1 MRECEFRKIIVFLT
15 VKNKVPYYTSILLI
29 SFLALIGCQSLITE
43 IDPSRLPQ
51 GDSKLVVTCFISPQ
65 DTILSAK
72 VTESKSVLDTGSI
85 RADITNAIVRLSDGN
100 RTITLPYD
108 AKLNYYRALP
118 TALRIEAGK
127 TYKLTVSTPDGRQ
140 VESSTTM
147 PEAIAIKEVK
157 ADSALAVRTRRLT
170 EVREVTQ
177 VNLKIIWQDKAGQIN
192 YYRGFA
198 LIEGIL
204 VDKQNSSEKRVDG
217 VDFNTIDDTN
227 SDGQLLSLQTSYQIR
242 NNEFRANKLRVG
254 LFHADIHYFNYH
266 EALRKQR
273 SNRNPFAEPVLM
285 YSNIKGGFGCFGAY
299 NASWLE
305 VKL

>member
-1 MRECEFRKIIVFLT
+1 M
-15 VKNKVPYYTSILLI
+15 KNKAPYYISILLI

-100 RTITLPYD
+100 KTITLPYH

-147 PEAIAIKEVK
+147 PEAIGIKEVK

-177 VNLKIIWQDKAGQIN
+177 VNMKIIWQDKAGQTN

-198 LIEGIL
+198 LIEGTL

-254 LFHADIHYFNYH
+254 LFHSDIHYYNYH
-266 EALRKQR
+266 ESLRKQR